1 MRGEIALRPHNRYG
15 AELDG
20 LTELTAIKDGVARLY
35 QIESLRPVADGY
47 LVQLEGIHDRDAAA
61 ALTLSD
67 VRVRRADLPPL
78 EPGEYYVEDV
88 VGCAVTRAEDGRSP
102 GRPLGVV
109 QETFWNGAHDVATV
123 VGDDGAERLIPLV
136 PAFVVSVD
144 APGRKMVVDWDD
156 DSDDNG

>member
-1 MRGEIALRPHNRYG
+1 VRGEIALRPHNRYG

-20 LTELTAIKDGVARLY
+20 LTELTAIKDGIARLY
-35 QIESLRPVADGY
+35 RITSLRPVADGY
-47 LVQLEGIHDRDAAA
+47 LVQLEGVSGRDAAA

-88 VGCAVTRAEDGRSP
+88 TGCAVTRAADGK
-102 GRPLGVV
+102 PLGVV

-136 PAFVVSVD
+136 PAAVVSVD
-144 APGRKMVVDWDD
+144 APGRKMVVDWDG